1 MGAASRS
8 LALALLLCASLL
20 LASAAASSE
29 MLMMTNRF
37 HTWRAAHNR
46 TYATAAE
53 HQRRFEVYRRNVE
66 YIEATNRR
74 GGLSYQLGE
83 NQFTDLTSDEFLAAY
98 TMPPGQVLAARD
110 EAVTRQLDA
119 ATSRNSSYSGDAF
132 GQVPYSVDWRARGAV
147 TPIKHQMTCGT
158 YVSKR

>member
-1 MGAASRS
+1 MGAASRC
-8 LALALLLCASLL
+8 LALALLCTSFL
-20 LASAAASSE
+20 LASAAASRE

-37 HTWRAAHNR
+37 HAWRAAHNW
-46 TYATAAE
+46 TYATAAKR
-53 HQRRFEVYRRNVE
+53 QRRFEVYRRNVE

-110 EAVTRQLDA
+110 DEAVARQLNA
-119 ATSRNSSYSGDAF
+119 ATPRDEGGRCWLLRSS
-132 GQVPYSVDWRARGAV
+132 
-147 TPIKHQMTCGT
+147 TT
-158 YVSKR
+158 

>member
-1 MGAASRS
+1 MGAASRC
-8 LALALLLCASLL
+8 LALALLCTSFL
-20 LASAAASSE
+20 LASATASSE

-37 HTWRAAHNR
+37 HAWRAAHNR

-83 NQFTDLTSDEFLAAY
+83 NQFTDLTSDDFLAAY

-110 EAVTRQLDA
+110 AAARRRHASQQQLLGRRLRPGSLQRRLD
-119 ATSRNSSYSGDAF
+119 
-132 GQVPYSVDWRARGAV
+132 AV